1 MSLKQLFSLPRRHPP
16 TCSVKTNAAVTIT
29 KLMAT
34 DVLLLVIGIALCILP
49 LQIVGGNLENSAE
62 NVNGIVP
69 FLYYSTGELSGNN
82 LYDNVHRM
90 LRDEESVYRN
100 ENVRWRKMP
109 MDRGQMERRSKRQ
122 INTANN
128 SSVETIDANSSN
140 SNSTKVIN
148 FSNRNIQTIKLSDLV
163 ANLMPIEFSDICVLN
178 FSNNKF
184 VELVNGTVKQID
196 NTFRNL
202 KYIDLSVNR
211 LRQFDIGAATFDKLD
226 TLNLSSNQLD
236 AFAGQNVRR
245 RGNFPTKVAKQM
257 PNLRALDLSC
267 NRVSEPER
275 LNFHGAI
282 SDHLEMIDLSGNAL
296 RRLHRSVFEPT
307 AQLKTLNLACNRMT
321 KLLKNYFFNLEVIE
335 TLVLSHNAIT
345 TIENDT
351 FVYLPNLQYL
361 DLSDNDI
368 DVQSIRALQGIPDLV
383 RLSVAYNPRLGNA
396 LQGFVASWSLKE
408 LDISGT
414 GICHIPGALAQSV
427 HTLKIAH
434 NYLQVS
440 AAI

>member
-1 MSLKQLFSLPRRHPP
+1 
-16 TCSVKTNAAVTIT
+16 
-29 KLMAT
+29 MAT

-109 MDRGQMERRSKRQ
+109 VDRGQMERRSKRQ